1 MYELQAQEQ
10 VTQYESRA
18 DAVKA
23 AKEITSQLEGPS
35 SSTVTD
41 GIETMNFQNG
51 KLIAYA
57 YETRPLRPA
66 SRPSCVDKDSDEGA
80 QISPARQ

>member
-1 MYELQAQEQ
+1 MYELQVQEQ
-10 VTQYESRA
+10 VTEYENRA

-23 AKEITSQLEGPS
+23 AKDITTQLDGPS

-57 YETRPLRPA
+57 YETRPARP
-66 SRPSCVDKDSDEGA
+66 SRPRQDSESEGDSD
-80 QISPARQ
+80 R

>member
-1 MYELQAQEQ
+1 MYELQVQET
-10 VTQYESRA
+10 VTEYENRA

-23 AKEITSQLEGPS
+23 AKDITTQQDGPS

-41 GIETMNFQNG
+41 EIETMNFQNG

-57 YETRPLRPA
+57 YETRPARPN
-66 SRPSCVDKDSDEGA
+66 RPRRDSSEEE
-80 QISPARQ
+80 